1 MTRRMIT
8 ATCAALLMAAGLTS
22 SAGAQPPILKEFDHY
37 LCYKVTGARIVP
49 PPVILEDQFDQAE
62 KVQQSVKPK
71 RANKLCTPLFEKN
84 HEQVLVDPVIHLM
97 RYPFTPTPKSKT
109 VEVVNQFETVVLK
122 TVNAVELM
130 VPSTK
135 NPEVTPPP
143 PTGEERSYEHYKCY
157 TLAKSTFKKRE
168 VVVTDQFGVH
178 TLLLT
183 SRKTLCN
190 PVTKIVAGR
199 VFPIRR
205 PERHLLCYTVKAP
218 IEPERVVFTNNQFGP
233 ERLLLKST
241 TTAGPA
247 TELCLPSLKRLIE
260 PAKRSN
266 DAAHQAG

>member
-8 ATCAALLMAAGLTS
+8 TTCAALLMAAALTS

-37 LCYKVTGARIVP
+37 LCYKMTDAKIVP

-62 KVQQSVKPK
+62 KTQESVKPK
-71 RANKLCTPLFEKN
+71 RATKLCNPLFEKN

-97 RYPFTPTPKSKT
+97 RYPFLKTPKSKT

-143 PTGEERSYEHYKCY
+143 PTGEEPSFEHYKCY
-157 TLAKSTFKKRE
+157 TLAKATFKKKE
-168 VVVTDQFGVH
+168 VVVVDQFGIH
-178 TLLLT
+178 TLLVT
-183 SRKTLCN
+183 SRKSLCN

-205 PERHLLCYTVKAP
+205 PERHLLCYAVKAP
-218 IEPERVVFTNNQFGP
+218 IEPERTVFTNNQFGP
-233 ERLLLKST
+233 ERLVLRST
-241 TTAGPA
+241 KTAGPA

-260 PAKRSN
+260 GAKKASKP
-266 DAAHQAG
+266 AHQAG